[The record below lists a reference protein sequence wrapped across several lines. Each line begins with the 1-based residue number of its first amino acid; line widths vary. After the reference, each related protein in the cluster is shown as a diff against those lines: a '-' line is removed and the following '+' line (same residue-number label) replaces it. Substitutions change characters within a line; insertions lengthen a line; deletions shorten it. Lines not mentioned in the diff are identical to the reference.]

1 MFYFDMLSPRGGE
14 GALPKRK
21 YKTEKA
27 FLKKSREYINSI
39 KYTRPMMAGSQPVLN
54 VLGKPIVTV
63 EYAVPPNAADWAR
76 YLGINK
82 QTLVQSY
89 KAEYPDAYAEIKGEL
104 EAYAERE
111 LMTREKVDGI
121 KFNLMNNHGWKDSR
135 RLGLEEDTA
144 KAIAVTSSADVP
156 LEDKLA
162 RIEELKKG
170 LDDG

>member
-1 MFYFDMLSPRGGE
+1 MPE
-14 GALPKRK
+14 RK

-39 KYTRPMMAGSQPVLN
+39 KYIVPKMAGGKPVLN
-54 VLGKPIVTV
+54 VLGEPIEVV
-63 EYAVPPNAADWAR
+63 EYAMPPNTADWAR

-82 QTLVQSY
+82 QTLTQAY
-89 KAEYPDAYAEIKGEL
+89 KERYPDAYAEIKAEL

-111 LMTREKVDGI
+111 LMTRERVDGI
-121 KFNLMNNHGWKDSR
+121 KFNLMNNFGWRDAR
-135 RLGLEEDTA
+135 HIGIDEESA
-144 KAIAVTSSADVP
+144 KVAAVSASVDIP

-162 RIEELKKG
+162 RIEALKKG